1 MSSENIKNLVDKAKN
16 GDADAFGELYSIYAT
31 DMYRFAFYYT
41 GTKQLAEDAVSDA
54 VLSAFQKISQLKKTA
69 SFKSWLFKILFN
81 CCKQKQKE
89 KIISSNQVELSVLEN
104 SAVSQNDCYLRID
117 LRNALN
123 LLTKEER
130 EIVILAFACKYKSE
144 EIAEMTGLKAVT
156 VRSKLSRAAAK
167 IRKSLT

>member
-144 EIAEMTGLKAVT
+144 EIAEMTGLKAAT

>member
-104 SAVSQNDCYLRID
+104 SAVGQNDCYLRID

-130 EIVILAFACKYKSE
+130 EIVILAFACKYKS
-144 EIAEMTGLKAVT
+144 G
-156 VRSKLSRAAAK
+156 
-167 IRKSLT
+167 KSPK